1 MKSIKYLFVLL
12 LLLQQYSFGEYVET
26 SKIKILIKEMEEA
39 NINKENN
46 VDENQKALERIRK
59 EINLNTELKNKET
72 ADASIGQYNSE
83 NLNERI
89 SSLISFYKKTESNE
103 EYIYQDSFT
112 YQEVCLN
119 GKCTTSALVDAKIFK
134 EKMDLLKKN
143 KGDKSEIIA
152 KLYNVN
158 PLATR
163 ANLLE
168 QFENTVYKADDGNS
182 SLMQSSNEI
191 NESEDKKYI
200 EIENNQK
207 FFDITV
213 FVAPTF
219 LTLKRK

>member
-26 SKIKILIKEMEEA
+26 AKMKSLIKEMEEA
-39 NINKENN
+39 NINKESN
-46 VDENQKALERIRK
+46 VDENQKALEKIRK

-72 ADASIGQYNSE
+72 ADSSIGQYDSE
-83 NLNERI
+83 NLNKRI
-89 SSLISFYKKTESNE
+89 GSLISFYKKTESNE

-119 GKCTTSALVDAKIFK
+119 GKCTASALVDAKIFK
-134 EKMDLLKKN
+134 EKMDLLKQN
-143 KGDKSEIIA
+143 KDDKSEMIA

-168 QFENTVYKADDGNS
+168 QFENSVYKADDRGN
-182 SLMQSSNEI
+182 LMTQSTNNTNET
-191 NESEDKKYI
+191 EVKKYI
-200 EIENNQK
+200 EIESNQK

-213 FVAPTF
+213 FVTPNC

>member
-26 SKIKILIKEMEEA
+26 TKMKSLIKEMEEA

-46 VDENQKALERIRK
+46 VDENQKALEKIRK

-72 ADASIGQYNSE
+72 ADSSIGQFNSE
-83 NLNERI
+83 NLNKRI
-89 SSLISFYKKTESNE
+89 SSLISFYKKTASNE
-103 EYIYQDSFT
+103 EYIYQDNFT
-112 YQEVCLN
+112 YQEVCLS
-119 GKCTTSALVDAKIFK
+119 GKCTSSAIVEANIFK
-134 EKMDLLKKN
+134 EKMDLLKQNKN
-143 KGDKSEIIA
+143 DKSEMIA

-163 ANLLE
+163 ATILE
-168 QFENTVYKADDGNS
+168 QFENSVYRAEDRGIS
-182 SLMQSSNEI
+182 TMQSSNI
-191 NESEDKKYI
+191 NETEVKKYI

-213 FVAPTF
+213 FVTSNC